1 MNRAQPPQEAPETGR
16 GAAPGQAAPA
26 RRTAP
31 AHGFGLEHG
40 AAVLLRL
47 GFIIIGALVV
57 TAGLLYWRLS
67 EGPLSL
73 RILTPQLEAAL
84 SPSDGAFTV
93 AIADTIV
100 ALDEEE
106 KTIEVVARDVRLVD
120 RGGRG
125 IARVPEVALALS
137 LPAAAHF
144 MVAPTRLVAREPK
157 LRLLRDAEGSFRLV
171 GETGGGGDGES
182 LRIFLEELAHPPDLT
197 RPSGYL
203 KEVALTGG
211 TVEVEDLRL
220 GRTWRAEGL
229 DIRALRGETGLDG
242 HIGAA
247 VTIGDAVAELNG
259 AFQYETESHRL
270 VARVGA
276 DGIRPASLAGLAP
289 ALAPLAALDASV
301 GGRARITVDVDRARV
316 EASRLDLRVG
326 PGRIVRPELPGGGVI
341 FAGGRLS
348 ADYDPLA
355 ARLVVERMQL
365 DLGGPS
371 LEATGTIDQ
380 LHLDPGLGENREP
393 LVVAVEAVA
402 RDLPAAELDRL
413 WPRNA
418 ARGGRE
424 WVTDNIRE
432 GIVEEARANVK
443 LSVRPDDLEASSL
456 EAFSGTMRYR
466 DLVLNYLRPLPPVTR
481 VAGTAVFDR
490 TKLELTPTTGRLLGI
505 AVTGGLIR
513 AYDLDTDEE
522 KLAIDVAIEGPL
534 RDAMTVIDSKP
545 FFYAREIGID
555 PAKVTGDAAGKMRF
569 RFPLVHDLKFAQVD
583 LGVTANLS
591 NVGVRQLVFDN
602 DATEGVLDLT
612 LDRNGLKLQGGA
624 KLGEVPAALSLAHSF
639 KPDRNGVSTRYTVWS
654 VVDNAGRKRLDLD
667 FLPDLIDGPI
677 AVDASI
683 TEQTGKRRQVALRL
697 GLKDARLT
705 EALVGYEK
713 AAGDPATAR
722 MTVDL
727 QDDRPLQIRDLEA
740 KGSNLDLKGAI
751 GFTGKELARVDFG
764 RLHAGQTDLQGSVV
778 RRPEGGWRVDATGAA
793 WDGAMLLAAKDDTSE
808 TPPVI
813 VDARVERVM
822 LGRGR
827 EARDVAVQL
836 YNDGKHYEMARI
848 DAAVGQKGKLTLRFG
863 QAAGTRDFHLSTD
876 DFGAT
881 LKLMDIN
888 DNIVGGR
895 LSVDGRAEDVGP
907 RRVLRGRAEG
917 ADYRLINAPVF
928 AKLLSVASLPTM
940 ASLLAGEGIP
950 FTRLTGGF
958 ELTQEKLV
966 LDKARAYGGAI
977 GINASGTIDRVHDT
991 IDLAGT
997 LVPAYTI
1004 NSILGKIPVL
1014 GPLLL
1019 GGEGQGLFAAN
1030 FRAVGPASNPT
1041 ITVNPLSALA
1051 PGFLRNLFLFDVPS
1065 GEAAQEPT
1073 PPSPQV
1079 KDQ

>member
-1 MNRAQPPQEAPETGR
+1 M
-16 GAAPGQAAPA
+16 
-26 RRTAP
+26 
-31 AHGFGLEHG
+31 
-40 AAVLLRL
+40 LLRL
-47 GFIIIGALVV
+47 GFIIIAALAVM
-57 TAGLLYWRLS
+57 AGLLYWRLT

-73 RILTPQLEAAL
+73 RLLTPQLEAAL

-100 ALDEEE
+100 ALDKEENTFE
-106 KTIEVVARDVRLVD
+106 IVARGVRLVGRD
-120 RGGRG
+120 RRD
-125 IARVPEVALALS
+125 IATVPEVAIALS
-137 LPAAAHF
+137 LRAAGHF
-144 MVAPTRLVAREPK
+144 MVAPTRLVAREPT
-157 LRLLRDAEGSFRLV
+157 LQLLRDAEGSFRLR
-171 GETGGGGDGES
+171 GETGAEGDTEN
-182 LRIFLEELAHPPDLT
+182 LRIFLEELAHQPDPT

-203 KEVALTGG
+203 KEVVLRGG
-211 TVEVEDLRL
+211 SVVVEDLRL
-220 GRTWRAEGL
+220 GRTWRAERL
-229 DIRALRGETGLDG
+229 DIRALRGEKGLDG
-242 HIGAA
+242 HVGAT
-247 VTIGDAVAELNG
+247 VTIGDAVATLDG
-259 AFQYETESHRL
+259 AFQYETEAHRL
-270 VARVGA
+270 VAELGA

-289 ALAPLAALDASV
+289 ALAPLATLEASV
-301 GGRARITVDVDRARV
+301 GGRARLTVDVDRARV
-316 EASRLDLRVG
+316 ETSRLDLTVG
-326 PGRIVRPELPGGGVI
+326 PGRIVQPELPGGGII
-341 FAGGRLS
+341 FAGGRLT
-348 ADYDPLA
+348 ADYDPYA
-355 ARLVVERMQL
+355 ARLVVEKMAL
-365 DLGGPS
+365 DFGGPT
-371 LEATGTIDQ
+371 LEATGTVDQ
-380 LHLDPGLGENREP
+380 LHLDPGLGATPVP

-402 RDLPAAELDRL
+402 RNVPAAELDRL

-418 ARGGRE
+418 APGGRE
-424 WVTDNIRE
+424 WVIDNIRE
-432 GIVEEARANVK
+432 GLVEEAHATVRA
-443 LSVRPDDLEASSL
+443 SVRPDDLDASSL

-466 DLVLNYLRPLPPVTR
+466 DLVVNYLRPLPPVTR

-490 TKLELTPTTGRLLGI
+490 TKLELTPTAGRLLGI
-505 AVTGGLIR
+505 AITGGLIR
-513 AYDLDTDEE
+513 VYDLDTNDE
-522 KLAIDVAIEGPL
+522 KLAIDLAIEGPV

-545 FFYAREIGID
+545 LFYAREIGID
-555 PAKVTGDAAGKMRF
+555 PAKVTGDAKGKISF
-569 RFPLVHDLKFAQVD
+569 RFPLVRDLKFAQVD
-583 LGVTANLS
+583 LGVTASLS
-591 NVGVRQLVFDN
+591 QVGVKQLVFDA
-602 DATEGVLDLT
+602 DATDGVLELK
-612 LDRNGLKLQGGA
+612 LDRNGLELQGGA
-624 KLGEVPAALSLAHSF
+624 KLADVPAALSLAHSF

-654 VVDNAGRKRLDLD
+654 VVDKSGRERLGLDL
-667 FLPDLIDGPI
+667 LPDLVDGPV

-683 TEQTGKRRQVALRL
+683 TEQSGKRRQVALNL
-697 GLKDARLT
+697 GLKDAHVT
-705 EALVGYEK
+705 EPLVGYEK
-713 AAGDPATAR
+713 APGDPAGAR
-722 MTVDL
+722 MTVEL

-740 KGSNLDLKGAI
+740 TGANLDLKGTI
-751 GFTGKELARVDFG
+751 GFTGKDVQRVDLS
-764 RLHAGQTDLQGSVV
+764 RLRAGQTDLQGSVV
-778 RRPEGGWRVDATGAA
+778 HRPEGGWRIDATGAG
-793 WDGAMLLAAKDDTSE
+793 WDGAMLLARKDDPGEE
-808 TPPVI
+808 TPPFI
-813 VDARVERVM
+813 LDARVQRVT

-836 YNDGKHYEMARI
+836 YSDGKHYEMARV

-863 QAAGTRDFHLSTD
+863 QAAGTRDFHLTTD

-895 LSVDGRAEDVGP
+895 LSVEGRAEDVGP

-917 ADYRLINAPVF
+917 ADYRLINAPVL

-977 GINASGTIDRVHDT
+977 GINASGTIDRVQDT
-991 IDLAGT
+991 IDLSGT

-1065 GEAAQEPT
+1065 GETPQEPT